1 MIKLV
6 ICLRRKQGMSV
17 EAFNEHWREIHGP
30 LVREVATTM
39 GICRYVQ
46 NKAQQPGML
55 EPVMQMLGYGG
66 LPYDGLAEL
75 WCESV
80 EGFAAALMTDEGQA
94 AGARVSEDGTHFIDL
109 AASTAFIVEEVEIV
123 GNG

>member
-17 EAFNEHWREIHGP
+17 EDFNQHWFEIHGP
-30 LVREVATTM
+30 LVREVAPAL

-46 NKAQQPGML
+46 NYAQQPGML
-55 EPVMQMLGYGG
+55 ESVIQMLGYGG
-66 LPYDGLAEL
+66 VPYDGVAEI

-80 EGFAAALMTDEGQA
+80 ERFAAALMTDEGQS

-109 AASTAFIVEEVEIV
+109 AASTAFIVEEVEVV
-123 GNG
+123 GNC

>member
-17 EAFNEHWREIHGP
+17 EDFNEHWREIHGP
-30 LVREVATTM
+30 LVREVAPAL

-46 NKAQQPGML
+46 NYAQQPGML
-55 EPVMQMLGYGG
+55 EPAIQTLGYGG
-66 LPYDGLAEL
+66 LPYDGIAEL

-80 EGFAAALMTDEGQA
+80 ESLGAALVTDEGQA

-109 AASTAFIVEEVEIV
+109 AASTAFIVEEAEIV